1 MTFRILVPDAKIVDP
16 DLFDAAGR
24 TSVAFDLTAVTS
36 LDELS
41 DEQLAACDA
50 FCMFS
55 VKPADEA
62 FIEKLK
68 RCRLVVR
75 AGVGYDNVDLAAC
88 SSRGIAVANVPD
100 YGINEVADH
109 ALAHMLN
116 MVRGIRLFAN
126 RIQNDGIATGWNW
139 EHGVHNRRTYRRR
152 VGIVGLGRIGTAF
165 ARRCQGMGME
175 VWCHDPYLPSG
186 GELAMQVTRTETLEE
201 LLGACD
207 IISVHVPLSE
217 ETAGLIDDDAVAAM
231 MPETMLINTSR
242 GPVVDIDALY
252 KGLKSGRIACA
263 GFDVLPV
270 EPPDP
275 EHPLI
280 KAWLAREDWI
290 DERLTLTPHSAFL
303 SPDAVADMRNKA
315 IHLMADYLEGKPL
328 KNCVNAHLLAEADRR

>member
-1 MTFRILVPDAKIVDP
+1 MPFRVLVPDAKVVDP
-16 DLFDAAGR
+16 ALFDAAGR
-24 TSVAFDLTAVTS
+24 TSLSFDLTAVAS
-36 LDELS
+36 LDELT
-41 DEQLAACDA
+41 DEQLNTCDA

-62 FIEKLK
+62 FIDKLTN
-68 RCRLVVR
+68 CRLIVR
-75 AGVGYDNVDLAAC
+75 AGVGYDNVDMEAC
-88 SSRGIAVANVPD
+88 VRRGIPVANVPD

-109 ALAHMLN
+109 ALAHMMN
-116 MVRGIRLFAN
+116 MVRGIRVFAN
-126 RIQNDGIATGWNW
+126 RIQNEGLETGWNW
-139 EHGVHNRRTYRRR
+139 QHGIHNRRTYRRR
-152 VGIVGLGRIGTAF
+152 VGIVGLGRIGSAF

-207 IISVHVPLSE
+207 IVSIHVPLSE
-217 ETAGLIDDDAVAAM
+217 ETTGLIDRQAVAAM
-231 MPETMLINTSR
+231 MPGTMLINTSR

-252 KGLKSGRIACA
+252 EGLKDGKIESA

-280 KAWLAREDWI
+280 KAWLVREPWI
-290 DERLTLTPHSAFL
+290 DERLTLTPHAAFL
-303 SPDAVADMRNKA
+303 SPDATADMRDKA
-315 IHLMADYLEGKPL
+315 IYLIADYLEGKPL
-328 KNCVNAHLLAEADRR
+328 KNCVNGRLLAEENRR

>member
-1 MTFRILVPDAKIVDP
+1 MTFRILVPDAKIVDAR
-16 DLFDAAGR
+16 LFDQARR
-24 TSVAFDLTAVTS
+24 TSVTFDLTAVNS
-36 LDELS
+36 LNELS
-41 DEQLAACDA
+41 DDQISACDA

-55 VKPADEA
+55 VKPADET

-75 AGVGYDNVDLAAC
+75 AGVGYDNVDLEAC
-88 SSRGIAVANVPD
+88 AKRGIAVANVPD

-126 RIQNDGIATGWNW
+126 RIQNEGIGTGWNW
-139 EHGVHNRRTYRRR
+139 QHGVHNRRTYRRR
-152 VGIVGLGRIGTAF
+152 VGIIGLGRIGTAF

-186 GELAMQVTRTETLEE
+186 GELAMQVTRAETLEE

-217 ETAGLIDDDAVAAM
+217 ETTGLIGKDAIAAM
-231 MPETMLINTSR
+231 MPGTMLINTAR

-252 KGLKSGRIACA
+252 DGLKDGKIECA
-263 GFDVLPV
+263 SLDVLSV
-270 EPPDP
+270 EPPDT

-280 KAWLAREDWI
+280 KAWLAREAWI
-290 DERLTLTPHSAFL
+290 DERLTLTPHAAFL

-315 IHLMADYLEGKPL
+315 IHLMADYLEGKSL
-328 KNCVNAHLLAEADRR
+328 RNCVNGHLLAEKDRR

>member
-1 MTFRILVPDAKIVDP
+1 MTFRILVPDAKIVDAR
-16 DLFDAAGR
+16 LFDQAGR
-24 TSVAFDLTAVTS
+24 TGVDFDLTAVSS

-41 DEQLAACDA
+41 DDQVAACDA

-55 VKPADEA
+55 VKPCDDA
-62 FIEKLK
+62 FIERLE

-75 AGVGYDNVDLAAC
+75 AGVGYDNVDLEAC
-88 SSRGIAVANVPD
+88 ARRGIAVANVPD

-126 RIQNDGIATGWNW
+126 RIQNEGIATGWNW
-139 EHGVHNRRTYRRR
+139 QHGVHNRRTYRRR
-152 VGIVGLGRIGTAF
+152 VGIIGLGRIGTAF

-186 GELAMQVTRTETLEE
+186 GELAMQVTRAETLEE

-217 ETAGLIDDDAVAAM
+217 ETTGLIGKDAIAAM
-231 MPETMLINTSR
+231 MPGTMLINTAR

-252 KGLKSGRIACA
+252 DGLKDGKIECA
-263 GFDVLPV
+263 SLDVLPV

-280 KAWLAREDWI
+280 KAWLAREPWI
-290 DERLTLTPHSAFL
+290 DERLTLTPHAAFL
-303 SPDAVADMRNKA
+303 SPDAVDDMRNKA
-315 IHLMADYLEGKPL
+315 IHLIADYLEGKPL
-328 KNCVNAHLLAEADRR
+328 KNCVNGQLLADKDRR